1 MVVKDLFL
9 QLFLELN
16 NKKPIFDMKKFRIIF
31 SGILFLSIVFAPAL
45 KLSAQESPAGVK
57 GLYKKDIRD
66 KSPIPYSHLREAD
79 VMWSKKVWREVDLRK
94 KMNQPLYYPTTP
106 IGDRMSLINIILAEI
121 KSGTVNAYDADV
133 SDDMT
138 VKVTQADIDR
148 KMGASSDT
156 TNIQIA
162 PGVFRDTVVVNDPK
176 PEDIKQIRIME
187 EWYFDKK
194 HSKMDVRILGIMP
207 IRHFY
212 NNERGEY
219 QKFRVC
225 WIYYPDFRDT
235 FANHEIYNPDNDAH
249 RISFDDFFMQRRFS
263 SVIIAESNVYDN
275 RQIDLYETGKEAL
288 IEAER
293 IKEYIFNI
301 EHDLWE
307 Y

>member
-1 MVVKDLFL
+1 
-9 QLFLELN
+9 
-16 NKKPIFDMKKFRIIF
+16 MKKYRIIF
-31 SGILFLSIVFAPAL
+31 SGILFLSIVVAPAL

-106 IGDRMSLINIILAEI
+106 IGDRVSLINIILAEI
-121 KSGTVNAYDADV
+121 KSGTVNAYDADI

-156 TNIQIA
+156 TNIQTA
-162 PGVFRDTVVVNDPK
+162 PGVFIDTVVINEPK

-187 EWYFDKK
+187 EWFFDKK
-194 HSKMDVRILGIMP
+194 LSRMDVRILGIMP

-212 NNERGEY
+212 NSERGEY
-219 QKFRVC
+219 QKNRVC
-225 WIYYPDFRDT
+225 WIYYPDFRDA
-235 FANHEIYNPDNDAH
+235 FASHEIYNPDNDAH